1 MSASESD
8 ANMMTQDSPQ
18 EAFAEERM
26 HEGEDDTDVDEV
38 NAEFVEVEVL
48 VKESSLIGRKELV
61 KEVKKFLRS
70 GVSRRYLTGH
80 FKISDFG
87 GWDMLRT
94 NVDSLLV
101 SQEEEAIRG
110 ADLTTAPLKV
120 RVVRLEL
127 GGAEVEEIAGGSE
140 EEEVPAAQTLVLP
153 NVGLQ
158 GVWESLVYDGPVK
171 RDLLNYA
178 FAMLHLSIRGV
189 DSNIV
194 GCNRSFFESP
204 ANYHQLLYFTEWFSS
219 TDLLAL
225 ERPACAEP
233 SLKNLSSDWAIF
245 SQVGS

>member
-1 MSASESD
+1 M
-8 ANMMTQDSPQ
+8 
-18 EAFAEERM
+18 
-26 HEGEDDTDVDEV
+26 
-38 NAEFVEVEVL
+38 
-48 VKESSLIGRKELV
+48 
-61 KEVKKFLRS
+61 
-70 GVSRRYLTGH
+70 
-80 FKISDFG
+80 
-87 GWDMLRT
+87 
-94 NVDSLLV
+94 
-101 SQEEEAIRG
+101 
-110 ADLTTAPLKV
+110 
-120 RVVRLEL
+120 VRLEL

-219 TDLLAL
+219 TDLLAR
-225 ERPACAEP
+225 EKRACAEP
-233 SLKNLSSDWAIF
+233 SLKNLLSGI
-245 SQVGS
+245 VLPY